1 MVEKGKYRLLLECLP
16 DAFAYHQI
24 LLDGQGRPVDYLFL
38 EVNPAFEA
46 IMGLPKDQVLGRKVT
61 EIYPGTESSSFDWIG
76 TFGRV
81 AAGHGSTRFEHYFEP
96 TDCWYGVTAYSDT
109 PGYFA
114 AVFRDITEEKRFQ
127 NTLREKGE
135 NLYATLDSIGD
146 GVITTDLQGKI
157 KRMNPQAEKLT
168 GWAREEAAGRPLEE
182 VFHIIDAQTGN
193 PAPSP
198 VHHVLATEEIVKLAN
213 DTTLVARDGKRFQ
226 IADSAAPVRD
236 SRGNISG
243 AIMVFSDVT
252 EQYEIKKELKETTRR
267 LKHILRATQT
277 GVDIID
283 KNFNLVF
290 VDDHWQDIYGSPQGR
305 KCYEYFKDRHDPC
318 ENCGVPE
325 ALETKQVMLSEQ
337 ILPKEGDRVVACQIV
352 PFQNEEGDWL
362 AAEFKTDITRRKK
375 LEDRLKHQLQFEK
388 MVSSISGSFVETGA
402 GKIDEMISQALR
414 LVGKFFDMDRGL
426 IYQLSP
432 AGETMDLLYEWCAAG
447 VGSLTGISRGF
458 PVSAFPWLYA
468 QIQRAVPLRI
478 SDVQELPKEAQAERK
493 VYTYQGIKSVLILP
507 FYTKTGAF
515 ANSYLAFDSVREKKS
530 LTDEEVGL
538 LSIVADT
545 ISSALTRQRLE
556 KERQKAL
563 ETLKA
568 SEENLAV
575 TLHSIGDGVIATDEH
590 GRITR
595 LNPRAEKLTGWP
607 EGEAQGLPLEEVFHI
622 IDAKTGAPA
631 SNPAHQVLRVGEII
645 RLANDTTLIARD
657 GQRYQ
662 IADSAAPIHDSAGK
676 VIGVVIVFSDVTE
689 QYRAREVLRESELRY
704 RTIVENNNDALFIRD
719 FAGKILDLNE
729 RACQMLGYSRDE
741 LLGANLDKIRSPE
754 EKKLTR
760 ERTARLMESDQL
772 LFEGTML
779 HRDGFII
786 PIEASIKVVSRKG
799 DGLIQSFVR
808 DITERKESE
817 RRIARYTSELEGLY
831 RKLDEEINKARQVH
845 ERTLPRTF
853 PTVEGL
859 SFAAHVTGHGVD
871 GAILSVFVKHTIK
884 GYLSFAQEKDILPG
898 KILRYLSTQ
907 FRQKNLSEEYFIC
920 VFLASL
926 DLETMELTY
935 TAAGF
940 QDAPLVRL
948 GNGGRLRLTSKG
960 LFLSPAFSEE
970 LLNLQEKKIRLTPG
984 TTIFFNTDGLTE
996 QGAHGVYY
1004 GTRLPDV
1011 FYEHSHLPP
1020 QLIAEI
1026 VREDFRKFNGGSL
1039 QGSDDITFLVLQLD
1053 PRYKKTKRLELA
1065 SDFAE
1070 LTHLR
1075 EQVSRIL
1082 GDYKEADLFLTC
1094 LHELAS
1100 NAIEHGNQL
1109 DPQKKV
1115 FVELVITDR
1124 FAQASV
1130 EDQGDGFHWQGQID
1144 KPLELDGLSERGRG
1158 IAMTQICSGRL
1169 FYNDKGNRATFI
1181 I

>member
-1 MVEKGKYRLLLECLP
+1 
-16 DAFAYHQI
+16 
-24 LLDGQGRPVDYLFL
+24 
-38 EVNPAFEA
+38 
-46 IMGLPKDQVLGRKVT
+46 
-61 EIYPGTESSSFDWIG
+61 
-76 TFGRV
+76 
-81 AAGHGSTRFEHYFEP
+81 
-96 TDCWYGVTAYSDT
+96 
-109 PGYFA
+109 
-114 AVFRDITEEKRFQ
+114 
-127 NTLREKGE
+127 
-135 NLYATLDSIGD
+135 
-146 GVITTDLQGKI
+146 
-157 KRMNPQAEKLT
+157 
-168 GWAREEAAGRPLEE
+168 
-182 VFHIIDAQTGN
+182 
-193 PAPSP
+193 
-198 VHHVLATEEIVKLAN
+198 
-213 DTTLVARDGKRFQ
+213 
-226 IADSAAPVRD
+226 
-236 SRGNISG
+236 
-243 AIMVFSDVT
+243 
-252 EQYEIKKELKETTRR
+252 
-267 LKHILRATQT
+267 
-277 GVDIID
+277 
-283 KNFNLVF
+283 
-290 VDDHWQDIYGSPQGR
+290 
-305 KCYEYFKDRHDPC
+305 
-318 ENCGVPE
+318 
-325 ALETKQVMLSEQ
+325 
-337 ILPKEGDRVVACQIV
+337 
-352 PFQNEEGDWL
+352 
-362 AAEFKTDITRRKK
+362 
-375 LEDRLKHQLQFEK
+375 
-388 MVSSISGSFVETGA
+388 
-402 GKIDEMISQALR
+402 
-414 LVGKFFDMDRGL
+414 
-426 IYQLSP
+426 
-432 AGETMDLLYEWCAAG
+432 
-447 VGSLTGISRGF
+447 
-458 PVSAFPWLYA
+458 
-468 QIQRAVPLRI
+468 
-478 SDVQELPKEAQAERK
+478 
-493 VYTYQGIKSVLILP
+493 
-507 FYTKTGAF
+507 
-515 ANSYLAFDSVREKKS
+515 
-530 LTDEEVGL
+530 
-538 LSIVADT
+538 
-545 ISSALTRQRLE
+545 
-556 KERQKAL
+556 
-563 ETLKA
+563 
-568 SEENLAV
+568 
-575 TLHSIGDGVIATDEH
+575 
-590 GRITR
+590 
-595 LNPRAEKLTGWP
+595 
-607 EGEAQGLPLEEVFHI
+607 
-622 IDAKTGAPA
+622 
-631 SNPAHQVLRVGEII
+631 
-645 RLANDTTLIARD
+645 
-657 GQRYQ
+657 
-662 IADSAAPIHDSAGK
+662 
-676 VIGVVIVFSDVTE
+676 
-689 QYRAREVLRESELRY
+689 
-704 RTIVENNNDALFIRD
+704 
-719 FAGKILDLNE
+719 
-729 RACQMLGYSRDE
+729 
-741 LLGANLDKIRSPE
+741 

-772 LFEGTML
+772 LFEGTLMHKSGML
-779 HRDGFII
+779 V
-786 PIEASIKVVSRKG
+786 PVEASIKVVSRKG

-859 SFAAHVTGHGVD
+859 SFAAHYQPAERLGGDFYDVARVGKKLLIYLSDVTGHGVD

-1039 QGSDDITFLVLQLD
+1039 QGSDDITFLVLQVD
-1053 PRYKKTKRLELA
+1053 PDYKKIERLEL
-1065 SDFAE
+1065 SSNLTE
-1070 LTHLR
+1070 LVQLR
-1075 EQVSRIL
+1075 KEVSGIL